1 HPAKPPAAGL
11 PRRHLPPGPPPDRPA
26 AGSRG
31 VDGVLRRHRGE
42 YGGADVGAQKG
53 AGRHGGTGA
62 GRRGGVMR
70 RLAALGPAGR
80 ILAGILAVTWIA
92 AGTAA
97 FVLGVFR
104 HFW

>member
-1 HPAKPPAAGL
+1 
-11 PRRHLPPGPPPDRPA
+11 
-26 AGSRG
+26 
-31 VDGVLRRHRGE
+31 
-42 YGGADVGAQKG
+42 
-53 AGRHGGTGA
+53 
-62 GRRGGVMR
+62 MR

-104 HFW
+104 HFWVPLLLGPLAVGYGALWVRVARTGRNWMHRGRNAARRRRL